1 MGDAMSWLPRKCIV
15 VPYDFSE
22 QSLAAI
28 RLGRDFVQD
37 AASLYVIHVLPELT
51 ATEPGV
57 IWSTVDDASRVAHA
71 KEALQERL
79 KEFPGIHLKV
89 RFGDPGHMITDL
101 ASEVEADLIVIPS
114 HGRTGVKR
122 LLLGSVAERVIRLAH
137 CPVLVLRH

>member
-1 MGDAMSWLPRKCIV
+1 MSWLPRKRVV

-28 RLGRDFVQD
+28 SLGREFVQE
-37 AASLYVIHVLPELT
+37 ASSLYVIHVLPELT

-71 KEALQERL
+71 QEALHERL
-79 KEFPGIHLKV
+79 TDFPGIQLEV

-114 HGRTGVKR
+114 HGRTGVRR